1 MKKKHFLTLDNEFIL
16 YCQLNKID
24 DVEKLAQETFN
35 RGFSFLKYPDNP
47 LSQKQ
52 NVIEKIVIKE
62 VPVEVIKEVIVEKII
77 EVIKEVPVK
86 IKGETKIVT
95 KEVIVEV
102 PVIKEITNEKE
113 LQVLKTENEYLKNQL
128 EKINQSLS
136 KFNRGSYMKN
146 SDLGSLYSE

>member
-1 MKKKHFLTLDNEFIL
+1 MKKKHFLTLDNEFVL

-62 VPVEVIKEVIVEKII
+62 VPVEVIKEVIVEKIV

-113 LQVLKTENEYLKNQL
+113 LQVLKTENEDLKNQL